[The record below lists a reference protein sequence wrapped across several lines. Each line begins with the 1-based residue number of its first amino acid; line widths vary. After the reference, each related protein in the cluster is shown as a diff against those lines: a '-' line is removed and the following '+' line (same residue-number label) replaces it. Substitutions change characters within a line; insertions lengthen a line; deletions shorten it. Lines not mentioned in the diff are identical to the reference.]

1 MEADKTNNNTA
12 ESREPVKLRVIHQK
26 RPDAA
31 AAEAYVTLNGEGDFK
46 LGVGGKKELTLT
58 QKHNVM
64 TVDVLGECDTIE
76 FDAPESGKGEI
87 HISGSRFAT
96 RNPLWGTSQEN
107 ENLVNPETPESILMK
122 HFWLSALFITLAL
135 SSLYIL
141 GIGSIATDYGTFGI
155 VFPIVFSALSVLLIG
170 ASVLSVMKYRKV
182 KRKTG
187 AKLTLSE
194 LKVPLL
200 GCILGG
206 TFVLVLMTFPAY
218 KLPEAFVNAELAARC
233 GGVLSGSGE
242 NGEMPENPRYVF
254 YNEEKNCYIIPKQT
268 IYINNDAEF
277 SFSLSDEEYNQYQLN
292 KNRDNPCAPTKS
304 YEVNLVVPV
313 SFDYSVSD
321 TYQYVWAGTRERA
334 DTALDKTDS
343 YRVIRIDNGAVVAS
357 GRETEQTPAKD
368 RSTDINYD
376 VQRAVYYKT
385 SGQQPPAE
393 E

>member
-1 MEADKTNNNTA
+1 
-12 ESREPVKLRVIHQK
+12 
-26 RPDAA
+26 
-31 AAEAYVTLNGEGDFK
+31 
-46 LGVGGKKELTLT
+46 
-58 QKHNVM
+58 
-64 TVDVLGECDTIE
+64 
-76 FDAPESGKGEI
+76 
-87 HISGSRFAT
+87 
-96 RNPLWGTSQEN
+96 
-107 ENLVNPETPESILMK
+107 
-122 HFWLSALFITLAL
+122 
-135 SSLYIL
+135 
-141 GIGSIATDYGTFGI
+141 
-155 VFPIVFSALSVLLIG
+155 
-170 ASVLSVMKYRKV
+170 
-182 KRKTG
+182 
-187 AKLTLSE
+187 
-194 LKVPLL
+194 
-200 GCILGG
+200 
-206 TFVLVLMTFPAY
+206 
-218 KLPEAFVNAELAARC
+218 
-233 GGVLSGSGE
+233 
-242 NGEMPENPRYVF
+242 MPENPRYVF